1 MFKKNIGTNEEL
13 NMKVNQTTGN
23 VIIHK
28 KTPEPLPIAGGTG
41 GSGGPSRNDGPG
53 RPGGKGDS
61 GWAIKTSTSIQSN
74 IKKAIDAEPEIR
86 TELVKNYKEQIK
98 SGEYKIDPDEVA
110 SKMISD
116 SLEEDLA

>member
-1 MFKKNIGTNEEL
+1 MFIRNIGTNEEL

-28 KTPEPLPIAGGTG
+28 KTPEPLAIAGGTG
-41 GSGGPSRNDGPG
+41 GSGGPSGTDGPG

-61 GWAIKTSTSIQSN
+61 GWPIKTSTFIQSK
-74 IKKAIDAEPEIR
+74 IKIAIDAEPEIR

-116 SLEEDLA
+116 ALEEDFA

>member
-1 MFKKNIGTNEEL
+1 
-13 NMKVNQTTGN
+13 MKVNQTTGN

-28 KTPEPLPIAGGTG
+28 KTPEPLAIAG
-41 GSGGPSRNDGPG
+41 GSGGPSGTDGPG

-61 GWAIKTSTSIQSN
+61 GWPIKTSTFIQSK
-74 IKKAIDAEPEIR
+74 IKIAIDAEPEIR

-116 SLEEDLA
+116 TLEEDFA